1 MHALPVLQSNRVSA
15 VFQDAT
21 MLVLDL
27 DREAT
32 LGELAEEIGELAKFH
47 GGLFLPVRVRSTRTS
62 WMARSRIEL
71 TSSSAKPL
79 RCFRPRAHREV
90 A

>member
-1 MHALPVLQSNRVSA
+1 
-15 VFQDAT
+15 

-32 LGELAEEIGELAKFH
+32 LGQLAEEIGELAKFH
-47 GGLFLPVRVRSTRTS
+47 GGLFLPVHVRPTRTS
-62 WMARSRIEL
+62 WMDRSRVEL
-71 TSSSAKPL
+71 TSSSEEPL
-79 RCFRPRAHREV
+79 RRSRPGAHREV